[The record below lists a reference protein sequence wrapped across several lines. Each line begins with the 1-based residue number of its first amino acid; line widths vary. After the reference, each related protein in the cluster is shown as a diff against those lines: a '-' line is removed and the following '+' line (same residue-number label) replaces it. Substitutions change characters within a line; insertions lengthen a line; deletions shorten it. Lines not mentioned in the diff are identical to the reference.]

1 MRLSCIPRI
10 REHECARIRAMIDTC
25 VVLLNMGGPRNG
37 DEVRPFLK
45 SMFADPDLIQMPL
58 KGVLAP
64 LIVALRTPSARK
76 RYDQLPGGSPLLE
89 ITTQQA
95 LRLEQALNST
105 DANRYKVFVGMR
117 YTSPSIAD
125 AFDEIRNSG
134 CRSVIGLSMYPQ
146 YCRATTGS
154 SIAELERVADRGK
167 HPYRVRIVD
176 RYFDHA
182 GYLEALTAT
191 ARAAIDDCQKE
202 PFVLFSAHGVPQ
214 RMVAEGDPYVS
225 ETEQTV
231 SGVVDRLGLSPER
244 YQLAYQSRVGPVRW
258 VGPSSESVIGEL
270 KARGVNE
277 LVIVPVSF
285 TAENLETL
293 YDMDIV
299 LSRAAREAG
308 VGHVRRAAAL
318 NADHNFIDALAILV
332 REAENR

>member
-1 MRLSCIPRI
+1 MT
-10 REHECARIRAMIDTC
+10 DTC

-45 SMFADPDLIQMPL
+45 AMFADPDLIQMPL
-58 KGVLAP
+58 KNVFAP

-89 ITTQQA
+89 ITRKQA
-95 LRLEQALNST
+95 QRLEQSLNST
-105 DANRYKVFVGMR
+105 DTHHYKVFVGMR
-117 YTSPSIAD
+117 YTSPSITD
-125 AFDEIRNSG
+125 AFDEIKRCG
-134 CRSVIGLSMYPQ
+134 CRNVVGLSMYPQ

-154 SIAELERVADRGK
+154 SIAELERVADRGN
-167 HPYRVRIVD
+167 HSFSVRIVD

-231 SGVVDRLGLSPER
+231 SGVVDRLGLSPGR

-258 VGPSSESVIGEL
+258 VGPSSERVIGEL
-270 KARGVNE
+270 KTRGVDE

-299 LSRAAREAG
+299 LARVAREAG
-308 VGHVRRAAAL
+308 ISHVRRAAAL
-318 NADHNFIDALAILV
+318 NADSAFVDALTNLV